1 MNMDIG
7 IDLGTANTVV
17 YVKRKGIVLR
27 EPSVVA
33 ISRDKNKI
41 LAVGEDAKE
50 MIGRAPGSIV
60 LVQPLRDGVIA
71 DFNVTAG
78 LIRHVIDK
86 VNGNSIAFRPRI
98 MVCVPSGV
106 TKVEERAVQE
116 AAEQAGART
125 VWLIEEPLAAAIGAG
140 LNINEPQGTMVV
152 DIGGG
157 TTDIAVISL
166 GAIAEKKSIKVG
178 GYRFDADITSY
189 VKNEYN
195 LMIGER
201 TTEDLK
207 EKVGAAFVGAR
218 DAKLEVRGRDIVS
231 GLPNSVTVTS
241 DQVATA
247 IEKSVTNIVNAIKD
261 VLSATNPELSADII
275 DRGIVLTGGGALLYG
290 LDKLI
295 TKETGLATF
304 VADDAL
310 DSVALGCGKAIE
322 SGYGV

>member
-1 MNMDIG
+1 MDIG
-7 IDLGTANTVV
+7 VDLGTANTVV
-17 YVKRKGIVLR
+17 YVRKKGIVLR
-27 EPSVVA
+27 EPSIVA
-33 ISRDKNKI
+33 ISREKNKI
-41 LAVGEDAKE
+41 MAVGEEAKE
-50 MIGRAPGSIV
+50 MIGRAPGSII

-71 DFNVTAG
+71 DFNVTSG
-78 LIRHVIDK
+78 LIRHVIEK
-86 VNGNSIAFRPRI
+86 VNGNSITFRPRI

-106 TKVEERAVQE
+106 TQVEKRAVQE

-125 VWLIEEPLAAAIGAG
+125 VWIIEEPLAAAIGAG
-140 LNINEPQGTMVV
+140 LNVYEPQGTMVV

-178 GYRFDADITSY
+178 GYRFDADITAFI
-189 VKNEYN
+189 KQEYN

-207 EKVGAAFVGAR
+207 ERVGAAYVGAR

-231 GLPNSVTVTS
+231 GLPNSVEVNS
-241 DQVATA
+241 DQVAKA
-247 IEKSVTNIVNAIKD
+247 IEKSVANIINAIKD
-261 VLSATNPELSADII
+261 VLANTNPELSADII

-295 TKETGLATF
+295 TKETGLSAF
-304 VADDAL
+304 VAEDAL
-310 DSVALGCGKAIE
+310 DSVALGCGRAIE
-322 SGYGV
+322 KGYGMD

>member
-1 MNMDIG
+1 MDIG
-7 IDLGTANTVV
+7 VDLGTANTVV
-17 YVKRKGIVLR
+17 YVRKKGIVLR
-27 EPSVVA
+27 EPSIVA
-33 ISRDKNKI
+33 ISREKNKI
-41 LAVGEDAKE
+41 MAVGEEAKE
-50 MIGRAPGSIV
+50 MIGRAPGSIL

-71 DFNVTAG
+71 DFNVTSG
-78 LIRHVIDK
+78 LIRHVIEK
-86 VNGNSIAFRPRI
+86 VNGNSITFRPRI

-106 TKVEERAVQE
+106 TQVEKRAVQE

-140 LNINEPQGTMVV
+140 LNVYEPQGTMVV

-166 GAIAEKKSIKVG
+166 GSIAEKKSIKVG
-178 GYRFDADITSY
+178 GYRFDADITAFI
-189 VKNEYN
+189 KQEYN

-207 EKVGAAFVGAR
+207 EKVGAAYMGAR

-231 GLPNSVTVTS
+231 GLPNSVEVTS
-241 DQVATA
+241 DQVAKA
-247 IEKSVTNIVNAIKD
+247 IEKSVANIVDAIKD
-261 VLSATNPELSADII
+261 VLANTNPELSADII

-295 TKETGLATF
+295 TKETGLSAF

-310 DSVALGCGKAIE
+310 DSVAIGCGKAIE
-322 SGYGV
+322 KGYGME